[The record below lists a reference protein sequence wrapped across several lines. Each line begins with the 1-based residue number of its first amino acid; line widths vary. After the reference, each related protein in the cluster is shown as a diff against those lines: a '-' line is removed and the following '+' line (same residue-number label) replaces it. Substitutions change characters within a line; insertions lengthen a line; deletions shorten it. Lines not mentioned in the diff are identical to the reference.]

1 LFVFCVGFMVYL
13 FVFCVEFMVYLFVF
27 CVGFMVYLF
36 VWGSWSLYLLVQY
49 QVVPYQMMFV
59 SFNTMDSTRG
69 AETAHSSIIPQL
81 TQGFL

>member
-1 LFVFCVGFMVYL
+1 
-13 FVFCVEFMVYLFVF
+13 
-27 CVGFMVYLF
+27 
-36 VWGSWSLYLLVQY
+36 LYLLVQY